1 MMLKAGDKA
10 PDFTLNN
17 ADGEQVSLSDLLSNG
32 PLILYFYPADFT
44 PGCTAEACDI
54 RDMHEDIRN
63 VNANVVGI
71 SPQNE
76 GSHQRFRDRYSL
88 PFPLL
93 VDRDKSVIKAYG
105 VNGPLGM
112 GVRRVTYLIDTDGVI
127 QDLVLADFAVKQHIQ
142 FIEKVVEDLGGY

>member
-1 MMLKAGDKA
+1 MLKVGDEA
-10 PDFTLNN
+10 PAFSLKD
-17 ADGEQVSLSDLLSNG
+17 ADGQQVSLADLIKDG

-54 RDMHEDIRN
+54 RDMHEDIRS

-71 SPQNE
+71 SPQSE
-76 GSHQRFRDRYSL
+76 DSHQRFRDRYSL

-112 GVRRVTYLIDTDGVI
+112 GVRRVTYLIGQDGKI
-127 QDLVLADFAVKQHIQ
+127 ADRVLADFAVKQHIQ
-142 FIEKVVEDLGGY
+142 FIEQVVEDLGDY

>member
-1 MMLKAGDKA
+1 MLKVGDTA
-10 PDFTLNN
+10 PDFTLRD
-17 ADGEQVSLSDLLSNG
+17 ADDEAVSLASLLEKG

-54 RDMHEDIRN
+54 RDMHSEITA

-71 SPQNE
+71 SPQSGN
-76 GSHQRFRDRYSL
+76 SHQRFRDRYEL

-93 VDRDKSVIKAYG
+93 VDTSKSVIKAYG

-112 GVRRVTYLIDTDGVI
+112 GVRRVTYLINPDGMIADRV
-127 QDLVLADFAVKQHIQ
+127 VADFAVKDHIK
-142 FIEKVVEDLGGY
+142 FIEQVVEDLGGY